1 MQIQAEDIVKKKGGA
16 PDKLVSILLEYQQ
29 TRDRNYLTEADLKT
43 IAKLMNLPESRLYSI
58 ATFYSLLSTVPRG
71 KHIIQLCRDVPC
83 YLNGS
88 YNVKNDLERKL
99 NISVGE
105 TTSDG
110 RFSLEYS
117 SCLGYCELA
126 PVIRID
132 GKIYGSLTS
141 EKLSEIIAEYRRK

>member
-1 MQIQAEDIVKKKGGA
+1 MQAEEIIKKRGNT
-16 PDKLVSILLEYQQ
+16 PDKLVSILLEYQKSC
-29 TRDRNYLTEADLKT
+29 DRNYLTEDDLKI
-43 IAKLMNLPESRLYSI
+43 IAKQVNLPESRLYSV

-71 KHIIQLCRDVPC
+71 KHVIQLCRDVPC
-83 YLNGS
+83 YLEGS

-105 TTSDG
+105 TTKDG

-117 SCLGYCELA
+117 SCLGYCEIA

-132 GKIYGSLTS
+132 DKIYGNLTS